1 MGLRRYSARD
11 QLAVKDVGGLGGWVV
26 PGWRNIY
33 IYIWAA
39 FLPVICIVVH
49 HNDLTRKHTSFAQ
62 NSFSIIIF
70 NLSWIFL
77 TESVHSTH
85 ITTTELGNV
94 CQARNLLLGGKS
106 DSGNTE
112 PEMDIV
118 ENSDKAGFDFNLF
131 GSL

>member
-1 MGLRRYSARD
+1 MVCGAPGQRDLIFMGLRRYSARD

-33 IYIWAA
+33 IYISAA

-70 NLSWIFL
+70 NLS
-77 TESVHSTH
+77 
-85 ITTTELGNV
+85 
-94 CQARNLLLGGKS
+94 
-106 DSGNTE
+106 
-112 PEMDIV
+112 
-118 ENSDKAGFDFNLF
+118 
-131 GSL
+131 